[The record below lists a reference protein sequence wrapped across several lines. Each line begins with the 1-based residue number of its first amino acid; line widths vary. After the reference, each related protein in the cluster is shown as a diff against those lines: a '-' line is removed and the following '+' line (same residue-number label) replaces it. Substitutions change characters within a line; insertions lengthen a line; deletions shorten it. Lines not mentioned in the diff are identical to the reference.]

1 MIQDPN
7 HRKKFYGHRKS
18 ERIFSPLPTRRGKA
32 GVATGRVGMAAENKR
47 AAVITKLEMVT
58 EKTTKV
64 SQEGVG
70 MSILVIY
77 DIPLEM
83 EITDNLH
90 LEIGNITD
98 EEQIQIT
105 GEIQPDGNQVLRQ
118 KRKLVFSTEE
128 KQLIKTN
135 QMLSDESINL
145 AQNL

>member
-1 MIQDPN
+1 MTPELYHILLKN
-7 HRKKFYGHRKS
+7 V
-18 ERIFSPLPTRRGKA
+18 ILFSRP
-32 GVATGRVGMAAENKR
+32 VATGRVGIAAENKR
-47 AAVITKLEMVT
+47 VAVISKLEMVT
-58 EKTTKV
+58 EKATKV
-64 SQEGVG
+64 SQEGVD
-70 MSILVIY
+70 MSIPVIY

-98 EEQIQIT
+98 EEEIQIT
-105 GEIQPDGNQVLRQ
+105 GKIQPDGNQVLRQ